1 MTGMSTQHPY
11 SHRTRTRRVLAAGA
25 LAAALLGQLLGGTT
39 ASAAP
44 AGEAPAAYTAGRIAW
59 KPCTAPDGTGGF
71 ECATLK
77 VPVDR
82 AKPKGA
88 TIDLALNRHRA
99 TDPARR
105 IGPLLVNPGGP
116 GGSGVDFVFGARST
130 FSPGLLA
137 RFDIVGFDPRGVG
150 RSHPVTCDWD
160 LIRAQD
166 PLLHPGSP
174 RDFAALRAATGR
186 LGKDCLARTGPLLGH
201 MDTGNVVQDM
211 DAIRAALGESRISY
225 YGVSYGTAIGQQ
237 YAARYPHRVR
247 ALALDSNMD
256 HSLGR
261 SAFQRTEAV
270 AMEEVYGQFADWCA
284 RTPACELYGRDA
296 RALFD
301 SLYRRA
307 EAGELELPGGIEL
320 KPQDVQLTV
329 FGFLYDPAS
338 WFQLAD
344 LLSDIDDPTEETARR
359 VAAFADPGPY
369 PIPAVICQ
377 DYVFGVPS
385 YGTLAREKKALA
397 RVAPVTRLSPLGWT
411 AMTGCQNW
419 PTEVTNPPR
428 PLKVDGTPPILLTNS
443 RFDPATPHAWGAN
456 AARQIGREAVLL
468 TYDGAGHGDY
478 WLSPC
483 ARAAIDTYLLTLRTP
498 PPGTHCP
505 AVWPVE
511 PAPERKGALVNPL
524 PDLVGTPAY

>member
-1 MTGMSTQHPY
+1 MSTQHRH
-11 SHRTRTRRVLAAGA
+11 SHRTRSRHLLAAGA
-25 LAAALLGQLLGGTT
+25 LAATLLGQLLTGTT
-39 ASAAP
+39 ATAAP
-44 AGEAPAAYTAGRIAW
+44 EKPGRISW
-59 KPCTAPDGTGGF
+59 KPCTAPDGTAGF

-77 VPVDR
+77 VPVDH

-88 TIDLALNRHRA
+88 TIALALNRHRA

-116 GGSGVDFVFGARST
+116 GGSGVDFAFGAPSSL
-130 FSPGLLA
+130 SPALLA
-137 RFDIVGFDPRGVG
+137 RFDIIGFDPRGVS
-150 RSHPVTCDWD
+150 RSHPVMCDWD
-160 LIRAQD
+160 LVVRQD
-166 PLLHPGSP
+166 PLLYPGSA
-174 RDFAALRAATGR
+174 RDFTALRAANR
-186 LGKDCLARTGPLLGH
+186 ALGKDCRARSGPLFEH
-201 MDTGNVVQDM
+201 MDTGQVVQDM
-211 DAIRAALGESRISY
+211 DAIRAALGERRISY

-237 YAARYPHRVR
+237 YAARYPQRVR

-256 HSLGR
+256 HSLDR

-329 FGFLYDPAS
+329 FGFLYDPVS

-344 LLSDIDDPTEETARR
+344 LLSDIDDPGEDTARR
-359 VAAFADPGPY
+359 LAAFGEPAPY
-369 PIPAVICQ
+369 PFPAVMCQ
-377 DYVFGVPS
+377 DYAFGVPA
-385 YGTLAREKKALA
+385 YNTLVREKKALA
-397 RVAPVTRLSPLGWT
+397 RYAPVTRLSPLGWT

-419 PTEVTNPPR
+419 PAKVTNPPR

-443 RFDPATPHAWGAN
+443 RFDPATPHDWAAN

-483 ARAAIDTYLLTLRTP
+483 ARSAIDTYLLTLKTP
-498 PPGTHCP
+498 RPGTHCP
-505 AVWPVE
+505 ALWPTE
-511 PAPERKGALVNPL
+511 PAPEERKGALVNPL
-524 PDLVGTPAY
+524 PDLIGTPRY